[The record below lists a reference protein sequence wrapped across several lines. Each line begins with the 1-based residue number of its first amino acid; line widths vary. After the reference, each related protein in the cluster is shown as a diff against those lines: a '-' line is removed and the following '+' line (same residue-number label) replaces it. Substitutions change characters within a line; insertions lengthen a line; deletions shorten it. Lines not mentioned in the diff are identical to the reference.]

1 MRCLNHNS
9 TRSCM
14 STVVHLNEMHLGGA
28 TSVDRTMI
36 LFIDSSDDCWV
47 ISSSSARAPMYDV
60 WKPICCRKMQRAPTG
75 RLFGLLLRRKKKG
88 ICVECGVAVRWRW
101 GRKYSIDSGIVAILI
116 AASLQNMSIAQ
127 GPLWIPDVKYDE
139 QR

>member
-1 MRCLNHNS
+1 
-9 TRSCM
+9 M
-14 STVVHLNEMHLGGA
+14 STMVHLNEMHLGGA

-60 WKPICCRKMQRAPTG
+60 WNSICCRKMQRAPTG
-75 RLFGLLLRRKKKG
+75 RLFGLLL
-88 ICVECGVAVRWRW
+88 W
-101 GRKYSIDSGIVAILI
+101 IVAILI